1 MRCAP
6 SPRVGGRDVS
16 HWPLLPRWAPLV
28 SACAAMQLRARPRD
42 RAQVPHQQGEP
53 EGAAQ
58 GPRRSR
64 VVHPSKGRGP
74 LAEELNQSPS
84 RIQRAPE
91 SLCEKWVLQGA
102 WDSASPA
109 GFQVNICP
117 CQNDAKSHFTVNTVL
132 FQIMYSPG
140 HETEI
145 VQ

>member
-6 SPRVGGRDVS
+6 SPRVGDRDVS
-16 HWPLLPRWAPLV
+16 HWPLLTRWAPLV
-28 SACAAMQLRARPRD
+28 SACAAMQLRASPGTERRCPTSRESPRGQ
-42 RAQVPHQQGEP
+42 RK
-53 EGAAQ
+53 

-117 CQNDAKSHFTVNTVL
+117 CQNDAKSHFTVNMVL

>member
-1 MRCAP
+1 MRAFSQSRWQRHQPLAP
-6 SPRVGGRDVS
+6 STKVGPTRECVCGN
-16 HWPLLPRWAPLV
+16 
-28 SACAAMQLRARPRD
+28 AAQSQPRD
-42 RAQVPHQQGEP
+42 RAQVPRQQGEP

-74 LAEELNQSPS
+74 LAEEPNQSPS
-84 RIQRAPE
+84 RIQWTPE
-91 SLCEKWVLQGA
+91 PLCEKRILQGA

-117 CQNDAKSHFTVNTVL
+117 CQNDAKSHFTVNTVF

-140 HETEI
+140 HEIEI